1 MGRNK
6 ISAIIITLNEE
17 RYVERLLKQLSNDNE
32 IELIVSDGGSIDRTA
47 RAAKRYTEKVVV
59 GERGRGVQLNAGAAL
74 AHGDILW
81 FLHADSIPPDD
92 YKDHIITTL
101 GMSGVAGGAFKLDID
116 SDLSSLKTISMIAG
130 LRSKLTRIP
139 FGDQGVF
146 VKRETFDRL
155 NGFKDI
161 PLMEDIDFGRRLK
174 KEGRVVLLPSGI
186 KTCSRKWE
194 QDGILKTTLRNWAY
208 ITLFSMGYS
217 PHKLYRRYYRRHLY
231 DTMQRDSIRK
241 RKGWSRIMQN
251 WNWNDNHAKQETE
264 YPDEKPGT

>member
-1 MGRNK
+1 MGKNK
-6 ISAIIITLNEE
+6 ISVIIITLNEE
-17 RYVERLLKQLSNDNE
+17 RYVERLLKQLSIDNE

-47 RAAKRYTEKVVV
+47 RAAKQYTQNVVV

-74 AHGDILW
+74 ATGDILW

-101 GMSGVAGGAFKLDID
+101 GMSGVAGGAFKLHID
-116 SDLSSLKTISMIAG
+116 SDLSSLKTVSMVAG

-146 VKRETFDRL
+146 VKKETFERL
-155 NGFKDI
+155 KGFKNI

-174 KEGRVVLLPSGI
+174 KEGMVVLLPSGI

-194 QDGILKTTLRNWAY
+194 QDGILKTTLRNWVY
-208 ITLFSMGYS
+208 ITLFFMGYS

-231 DTMQRDSIRK
+231 LTMQRKTIRK
-241 RKGWSRIMQN
+241 RKGWSRVMQN
-251 WNWNDNHAKQETE
+251 WNWRNNHKKQEVDSSHE
-264 YPDEKPGT
+264 NPG

>member
-1 MGRNK
+1 MEKNK
-6 ISAIIITLNEE
+6 ISVIIITLNEE
-17 RYVERLLKQLSNDNE
+17 RYVKRLLNQLSNDTA

-47 RAAKRYTEKVVV
+47 RAAKKYTDKVVV

-74 AHGDILW
+74 ASGNILW
-81 FLHADSIPPDD
+81 FLHADSIPPDNF
-92 YKDHIITTL
+92 KDHIISTL
-101 GMSGVAGGAFKLDID
+101 GSPGVAGGAFKLDFD
-116 SDLSSLKTISMIAG
+116 SDLPSLKTISMVAG

-146 VKRETFDRL
+146 VKKETFDRL

-194 QDGILKTTLRNWAY
+194 KDGILKTTLRNWAY

-217 PHKLYRRYYRRHLY
+217 PHKLYRRYYRRHLHL
-231 DTMQRDSIRK
+231 TMQRETIRK
-241 RKGWSRIMQN
+241 RKGWSRVVQN
-251 WNWNDNHAKQETE
+251 WNWKNNHKKQETAT
-264 YPDEKPGT
+264 PDEHPGE